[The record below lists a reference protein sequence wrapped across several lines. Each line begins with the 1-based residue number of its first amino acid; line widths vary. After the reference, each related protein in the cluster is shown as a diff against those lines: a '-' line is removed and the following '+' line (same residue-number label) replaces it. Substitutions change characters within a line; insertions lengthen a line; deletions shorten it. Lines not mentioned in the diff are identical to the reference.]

1 MHELLQVNLPGTQ
14 LEIKI
19 VLAVTLRGNLL
30 SGGFL
35 CI

>member
-19 VLAVTLRGNLL
+19 VLTIALRRDLL
-30 SGGFL
+30 SSGV
-35 CI
+35 